1 MVEGSG
7 TIEGSITG
15 NIKSVYSFEQRIANG
30 GFGVVYL
37 ASHKKTGKR
46 VFVLKL

>member
-1 MVEGSG
+1 MVEGHS

-15 NIKSVYSFEQRIANG
+15 SIKSVYSFEKRIANG

-37 ASHKKTGKR
+37 ASHKETGNL
-46 VFVLKL
+46 VLA